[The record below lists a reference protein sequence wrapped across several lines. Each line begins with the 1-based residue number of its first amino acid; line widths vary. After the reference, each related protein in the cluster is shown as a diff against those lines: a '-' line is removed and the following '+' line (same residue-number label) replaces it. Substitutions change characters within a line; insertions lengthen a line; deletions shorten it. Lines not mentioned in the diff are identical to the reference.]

1 MTKKEDDELLLA
13 GLGTGAAILLGLFT
27 MIPQAQAQ
35 ASQGT
40 STSKP
45 CGCNRGK

>member
-1 MTKKEDDELLLA
+1 MTKKEDNELLLA
-13 GLGTGAAILLGLFT
+13 GLGTGAAILLGLLT
-27 MIPQAQAQ
+27 MKPQTQ